1 MTWSQELKHN
11 VTDIARLQK
20 QLGLSDSETK
30 QLQELCT
37 HFPMSVTRYYL
48 KLIDWSDPCD
58 PIRRMC
64 IPTFFETI
72 KAGRLIPAAKRAH
85 RMRGRAAQVPR
96 KHADSDDQPLRHVL
110 PPLLPK
116 AAGRL
121 FGRRNC
127 KQLSQSN

>member
-64 IPTFFETI
+64 IPTFFET
-72 KAGRLIPAAKRAH
+72 
-85 RMRGRAAQVPR
+85 
-96 KHADSDDQPLRHVL
+96 DQSG
-110 PPLLPK
+110 
-116 AAGRL
+116 AFDTSGEA
-121 FGRRNC
+121 
-127 KQLSQSN
+127 SNTVCEGV